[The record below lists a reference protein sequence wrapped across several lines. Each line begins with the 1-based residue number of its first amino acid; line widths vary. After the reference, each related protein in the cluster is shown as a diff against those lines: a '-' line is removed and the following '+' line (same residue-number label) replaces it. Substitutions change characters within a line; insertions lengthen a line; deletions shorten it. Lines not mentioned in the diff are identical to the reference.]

1 MNTVDC
7 LYNAPI
13 RINAIIRI
21 TSTSELNLHNFI
33 CERMTSTHCDNCDTE
48 WVHLLCTMYPYCI
61 ALRYLM
67 YSYFFI
73 FMLCKAEKPSYLTRQ
88 VPLCHQIM
96 SAFLSHFSLSLAFW
110 MKSVF
115 SSSLYLFFYVPDLHQ
130 LDELYRQPNVTSGR
144 SALYEPVHLQRP
156 TETPWPLFHR

>member
-7 LYNAPI
+7 LFNAPI
-13 RINAIIRI
+13 RINAILRI
-21 TSTSELNLHNFI
+21 TPTSELNLLNFI
-33 CERMTSTHCDNCDTE
+33 CERMTNTHCDNCDTE

-96 SAFLSHFSLSLAFW
+96 SAFLSHFSLSLF
-110 MKSVF
+110 SFLNEVCIFFFIVF
-115 SSSLYLFFYVPDLHQ
+115 VLLRSRS
-130 LDELYRQPNVTSGR
+130 TSTG
-144 SALYEPVHLQRP
+144 
-156 TETPWPLFHR
+156 